1 MKLLVQPDHGT
12 TPLVSAIQKARTN
25 VDLTIFRF
33 DRKDLEQA
41 IEGAVKRGVV
51 VRALIAHTNADGE
64 RNLRELEHRLLA
76 AGVSVARSGDD
87 LTRYH
92 HKLMVVDRRTL
103 YVLGFNYTRLDTQK
117 TRSFGIVTK
126 KRSLVQESL
135 KLFDA
140 DSTRQS
146 YAPVVDDLIVSPIN
160 ARGRLAAFIRKA
172 RRQLLIYDPKITDR
186 VMIGLLEERAR
197 AGVEIRIL
205 GKVGKQGASLDAA
218 KLSGLRLHVRAIVRD
233 GYRAFVGSQSLRKVE
248 LDKRREVG
256 IIVRDRKIV
265 SQIASTFDADWART
279 RPGEGEDGER
289 QAG

>member
-1 MKLLVQPDHGT
+1 MKLLVQPEDGT

-41 IEGAVKRGVV
+41 IEAAVKRGVV

-64 RNLRELEHRLLA
+64 RNLRELEHRMLG

-87 LTRYH
+87 LIRYH

-103 YVLGFNYTRLDTQK
+103 YVLGFNYTRLDTEK
-117 TRSFGIVTK
+117 TRSLGIITK
-126 KRSLVQESL
+126 KRSLVQEAL
-135 KLFDA
+135 KLFEADA
-140 DSTRQS
+140 TRQV

-186 VMIGLLEERAR
+186 VMIGLLLERAK

-205 GKVGKQGASLDAA
+205 GKVSKRAASLDVA
-218 KLSGLRLHVRAIVRD
+218 KLAGLRLHVRAIVRD

-248 LDKRREVG
+248 LDKRRELGV
-256 IIVRDRKIV
+256 IIRDRKIV
-265 SQIASTFDADWART
+265 SQIASTFDADWARA
-279 RPGEGEDGER
+279 RPGEGEVGKRE
-289 QAG
+289 AG